1 MMTFIPRL
9 RSTVFLLVWSTAGAA
24 QVDTRLYEGLKWRNI
39 GPFRGG
45 RISAVSGAISQPGV
59 FYAAAA
65 LGGVWKTVSA
75 GATWFN
81 VTDSAPEIAGVTALE
96 VAPSD
101 PNVVY
106 VGAGDRG
113 LGMYKTS
120 DAGKTWQHIGL
131 EQNHGIAAILVDPRD
146 ANLVLAATL
155 GDLRTRSER
164 RGVYR
169 STDGGRTWSK
179 VLYTD
184 DETGATSIVWAFDN
198 PRVIYATMTHRFTDT
213 RTGGR
218 SGGGGGRGAGGPP
231 PAMYKSA
238 DEGVTWTEVKG
249 TGMPAVGSVAVAQH
263 TNSQRL
269 YMLGRGGLFR
279 SDDGGANWAV
289 GTNTTYTA
297 SGHVYVD
304 SKNPDVVYAMGTSSY
319 RSDDG
324 GHTLVAFKG
333 APGGDDPREWWLD
346 PVNPD
351 RILYGGDQGATVSLD
366 GGHTWSSW
374 YNQPTAQVY
383 KIGVDNRFPYWVYGS
398 QQDSGVVGT
407 RSRGDLGQITPF
419 DWFPVPGWE
428 AGFVAPDPTDPNIL
442 YTNGN
447 YGDLARIEIDTWQQQ
462 IINPAVGHSI
472 YRRAS
477 SAPIVFSPQDPHTMY
492 WATQFV
498 MMTKDG
504 GRHFQAISP
513 DLSARSGQQAAEG
526 PATGRGGPA
535 IATLAVS
542 TAKAGVMW
550 TGSSNGVIY
559 VTEDGGAHWKDVTP
573 EAIPAGSLVGA
584 VEASH
589 FDAATAYAAV
599 EHSSGGDDKPHIYRT
614 RDYGQSWQPIVN
626 GLPTDEA
633 TGSFVRVVREDTV
646 RRGLL
651 FAGTETTVD
660 ISFDDGDHWQSL
672 RLNLP
677 NTSYRDLVIH
687 GNDLVAGTY
696 GRSFF
701 VLDDISP
708 LRQLTPALVDRLAG
722 DVPYLFKPGDAIRV
736 RRNIN
741 MDTPLPP
748 EVPHAVNPP
757 EGATVDYYL
766 GSKPAGEVKIE
777 IYDAQNRLV
786 RALSSRPAP
795 PLDEPLPPVPGYWLR
810 PPHAL
815 TTNVGSNRSNWDLRY
830 DDPPALSHNWAQVM
844 AAVYRDTP
852 YTPQG
857 ALALPGTYT
866 LKLTVDGKT
875 ATQTLTVHED
885 PRIGESPAVMA
896 ELRAQFDLEQKSVD
910 GMAASHT
917 GYNQAAQLR
926 AQLKALTGQ
935 QLPPAVSQAVNALD
949 TKMAPVEGRLSAAAS
964 GPYGVPAY
972 TGNPGF
978 TGVNGAFAGLMV
990 IVEYES
996 DHAPVD
1002 AQVKAF
1008 HDYCTD
1014 LDNNLALWR
1023 TINTVD
1029 VPALNELLR
1038 QNNVKPLT
1046 PDSPPGDLACGA
1058 VPAGFAAAPVK

>member
-1 MMTFIPRL
+1 MALRL
-9 RSTVFLLVWSTAGAA
+9 RAVVFLTLLSTAGRA
-24 QVDTRLYEGLKWRNI
+24 QVDPRWYAGLQWRNI

-45 RISAVSGAISQPGV
+45 RITAVSGAISQPGV

-81 VTDSAPEIAGVTALE
+81 VTDAVPEIANVTALE

-101 PNVVY
+101 PDVVY
-106 VGAGDRG
+106 LGTGDRG
-113 LGMYKTS
+113 AGMYKST
-120 DAGKTWQHIGL
+120 DAGKTWRHIGFT
-131 EQNHGIAAILVDPRD
+131 EGHGISSILVDPRD
-146 ANLVLAATL
+146 PNLVLAATL
-155 GDLRTRSER
+155 GDLRAKTAE

-169 STDGGRTWSK
+169 STDGGRTWNK
-179 VLYTD
+179 VLYKD
-184 DETGATSIVWAFDN
+184 DETGANSIVWAFDN
-198 PRVIYATMTHRFTDT
+198 PKVVYATMGRHYTQP
-213 RTGGR
+213 GGR
-218 SGGGGGRGAGGPP
+218 SGRGGGGGFQAGEL
-231 PAMYKSA
+231 YRST
-238 DEGVTWTEVKG
+238 DEGLTWTGVKG
-249 TGMPAVGSVAVAQH
+249 NDMPPVGFVAVAQH

-269 YMLGRGGLFR
+269 YMMGRGGLFR
-279 SDDGGANWAV
+279 SDDAGANWTL
-289 GTNTTYTA
+289 GTHTLYTA
-297 SGHVYVD
+297 SGHIYVD
-304 SKNPDVVYAMGTSSY
+304 SKRPDVVYAMGTCAY
-319 RSDDG
+319 RSEDG
-324 GHTLVAFKG
+324 GRTLVAFKG

-407 RSRGDLGQITPF
+407 ATRGALGEITPF

-428 AGFVAPDPTDPNIL
+428 AGFIAPDPTNPKVI

-447 YGDLARIEIDTWQQQ
+447 YGDLARVETDTWQQQ

-498 MMTKDG
+498 MMTKDS

-513 DLSARSGQQAAEG
+513 DLSAHEGKEPPAG
-526 PATGRGGPA
+526 PANGRGGPA

-542 TAKAGVMW
+542 TARAGVMW
-550 TGSSNGVIY
+550 TGSSNGLIY
-559 VTEDGGAHWKDVTP
+559 VTRDGGAHWKEVTP
-573 EAIPAGSLVGA
+573 AAIPAGSLVGV

-589 FDAATAYAAV
+589 FDPAEAWAAV
-599 EHSSGGDDKPHIYRT
+599 DRSASGDEHPYIYRT
-614 RDYGQSWQPIVN
+614 RNYGETWEAIVD
-626 GLPTDEA
+626 GLPPDET
-633 TGSFVRVVREDTV
+633 TGGFVRVVREDTV

-651 FAGTETTVD
+651 FAGTETTVHV
-660 ISFDDGDHWQSL
+660 SFDDGGHWQSL

-677 NTSYRDLVIH
+677 TTSYRDLAVH
-687 GNDLVAGTY
+687 GDDLVAGTY

-708 LRQLTPALVDRLAG
+708 LRQLTPELVSRLG
-722 DVPYLFKPGDAIRV
+722 GQEPHLFKPAEAVRV
-736 RRNIN
+736 REDIN

-748 EVPHAVNPP
+748 EVPHALNPP
-757 EGATVDYYL
+757 EGAILDYYL
-766 GSKPAGEVKIE
+766 GAKPAGEIKIE

-786 RALSSRPAP
+786 RTLSSRPAP
-795 PLDEPLPPVPGYWLR
+795 PFDEPLPPVPAYWLQ
-810 PPHAL
+810 PPHVL
-815 TTNVGSNRSNWDLRY
+815 TADIGENRTNWDLRY
-830 DDPPALSHNWAQVM
+830 DDPAALSHNIGQVM
-844 AAVYRDTP
+844 AAVYKDTP
-852 YTPQG
+852 YTPRG
-857 ALALPGTYT
+857 AVALPGVYT
-866 LKLTVDGKT
+866 LKLIADGKT
-875 ATQTLTVHED
+875 STGKLTVRED

-896 ELRAQFDLEQKSVD
+896 GLRAQFELEQKNAA
-910 GMAASHT
+910 GMAASHQ
-917 GYNQAAQLR
+917 GYRQVNQLR
-926 AQLKALTGQ
+926 ARLKEVAEQ
-935 QLPPAVSQAVNALD
+935 APAAVSEAAKTLD
-949 TKMAPVEGRLSAAAS
+949 GKMAPVEGELSAAVS

-972 TGNPGF
+972 RGNPGF

-996 DHAPVD
+996 DRAPVD

-1014 LDNNLALWR
+1014 LDHNLALWR
-1023 TINTVD
+1023 TINSTD
-1029 VPALNELLR
+1029 IRAFNDLLAK
-1038 QNNVKPLT
+1038 NNLKPLA
-1046 PDSPPGDLACGA
+1046 PAAPPADLACGT
-1058 VPAGFAAAPVK
+1058 VPAGFAAAEK